1 MILDRPPDLEVFPLG
16 ERGGPLG
23 VSKANLA

>member
-1 MILDRPPDLEVFPLG
+1 MILDRPPDLDVFPLG

-23 VSKANLA
+23 VSKARLA